1 VPTDFVFAFEI
12 SAMVGTAQ
20 MRLCPPYKLLMGPGL
35 RREDKQFR
43 LIRPDPCTKTM
54 LALHNRGLQRV
65 SIPAQDA
72 YHFSE
77 FSQGVPAL
85 PDPSLPVNFPALG
98 QPVDEL
104 ALTEIKGAVLAKLR
118 LAIGKDAGMATR
130 HDWYK
135 AAALALRDR
144 IVHHWL
150 TAEKQSYD
158 AGRKRVYYLSLEFLI
173 GRLFTDALNN
183 MGLLPVFEAALGDL
197 GVDLSDLRKCEP
209 DAALGNGGL
218 GRLAA
223 CFMESMATLAI
234 PAIGYGIRYDFGL
247 FRQIVAQ
254 GWQQEYPDEW
264 LGFGNPWEFQRPE
277 VVYHVH
283 FGGGVERITDAQ
295 GRDRAIWHPAE
306 TVQAVAYDTPIV
318 GWRGRHVNALRLWS
332 ARSPDPLK
340 LDVFN
345 TGDYLGASAEEARA
359 ESICKFLYPNDE
371 SPAGRELRL
380 RQEYFFVSASL
391 QDLVQRHLASD
402 GQLRSLA
409 SKAAVQLNDTHPS
422 LAVTELM
429 RILCDLHNFRWDE
442 AWQITVATLSYTNH
456 TLLPEALETWPVELF
471 ERLLP
476 RHLDIIY
483 RINVAH
489 LALADARCP
498 GDVDFRASVSLID
511 EKSGRRVRMG
521 QLAFVGSHRINGV
534 SAMHS
539 DLMKETVFHDLNHL
553 YPARITNKTNGI
565 TFRRWLMLANPKL
578 TDLLREACGEAVLD
592 DPSQLQRLEARASD
606 HAFQQQFR
614 SVKHRNKIA
623 LARLIGE
630 RLNIKVDPGALF
642 DVQIKRIHEYKRQLL
657 NILETVALYH
667 AIRDE
672 PQRDWVPRVKIFA
685 GKAAASYRYAK
696 LIIKLINDVAEVV
709 NNDPAIAGRLKVAF
723 LADYNVSLAEVIIPA
738 ADLSEQISTAGM
750 EASGTGNMKLALNG
764 ALTIGTLDGAN
775 IEIRDHVGA
784 ENIAIFGMEAMDVVL
799 RRKQGLDATDVIQRS
814 PHLSRAVNAI
824 ASGEFSPDDPG
835 RFESIAH
842 ALRHLDHYMVSAD
855 FAAYFDAQR
864 GIDARWLVVP
874 AWTRASILN
883 VARMPWFS
891 SDRTIREYAEDI
903 WNVPVRGTSPLASQ
917 EPGAQREATR

>member
-1 VPTDFVFAFEI
+1 
-12 SAMVGTAQ
+12 
-20 MRLCPPYKLLMGPGL
+20 
-35 RREDKQFR
+35 
-43 LIRPDPCTKTM
+43 
-54 LALHNRGLQRV
+54 
-65 SIPAQDA
+65 
-72 YHFSE
+72 
-77 FSQGVPAL
+77 L
-85 PDPSLPVNFPALG
+85 PDPSFPANFPALD

-104 ALTEIKGAVLAKLR
+104 ALTEIKGAILAKLR
-118 LAIGKDAGMATR
+118 LAIGKEAGMANR
-130 HDWYK
+130 QDWYK

-197 GVDLSDLRKCEP
+197 GVSLADLRKCEP

-247 FRQIVAQ
+247 FRQIIAQ
-254 GWQQEYPDEW
+254 GWQHEFPDEW
-264 LGFGNPWEFQRPE
+264 LGFGNPWEFQRPA
-277 VVYHVH
+277 VVYQVH
-283 FGGGVERITDAQ
+283 FGGGVERISDAK
-295 GRDRAIWHPAE
+295 GRERVIWHPGE
-306 TVQAVAYDTPIV
+306 TIQAVAYDTPIV
-318 GWRGRHVNALRLWS
+318 GWRGQHVNALRLWS

-345 TGDYLGASAEEARA
+345 SGDYLGAVAEEARA

-409 SKAAVQLNDTHPS
+409 TKAAVQLNDTHPS

-429 RILCDLHNFRWDE
+429 RILVDLHNFRWDE
-442 AWQITVATLSYTNH
+442 AWKITVATLSYTNH
-456 TLLPEALETWPVELF
+456 TLLPEALETWPIELF

-489 LALADARCP
+489 LALADVHCP
-498 GDVDFRASVSLID
+498 GDDDFRASVSLID
-511 EKSGRRVRMG
+511 EKSGRKVRMG

-539 DLMKETVFHDLNHL
+539 ELMKETVFHDLNHL
-553 YPARITNKTNGI
+553 YPGRITNKTNGI
-565 TFRRWLMLANPKL
+565 TFRRWLMLANPRL
-578 TDLLREACGEAVLD
+578 TDLLRRTCGEAVLD
-592 DPSQLQRLEARASD
+592 DPSQLQRLEALASD
-606 HAFQQQFR
+606 TAFQQQFR
-614 SVKHRNKIA
+614 NVKHHNKVA
-623 LARLIGE
+623 LSRLIGE
-630 RLNIKVDPGALF
+630 RLNVMIDPAALF

-657 NILETVALYH
+657 NILETIALYQ
-667 AIRDE
+667 AIKDD
-672 PQRDWVPRVKIFA
+672 PQNNWVPRVKIFA

-696 LIIKLINDVAEVV
+696 LIIKLINDVAEIV
-709 NNDPAIAGRLKVAF
+709 NNDPDVAGRLKIAF

-738 ADLSEQISTAGM
+738 ADISEQISTAGM

-784 ENIAIFGMEAMDVVL
+784 ENIAIFGMEAMDVVV
-799 RRKQGLDATDVIQRS
+799 RRKQGLDATDVIRKS
-814 PHLSRAVNAI
+814 PRLSRAINAI
-824 ASGEFSPDDPG
+824 GSGEFSPDDPG

-842 ALRHLDHYMVSAD
+842 ALRYLDHYMVSAD
-855 FAAYFDAQR
+855 FDSYYEAQR
-864 GIDARWLVVP
+864 GIDARWQVTP

-903 WNVPVRGTSPLASQ
+903 WNVPVRGTQPSAVPT
-917 EPGAQREATR
+917 AQRGATR

>member
-1 VPTDFVFAFEI
+1 
-12 SAMVGTAQ
+12 
-20 MRLCPPYKLLMGPGL
+20 
-35 RREDKQFR
+35 
-43 LIRPDPCTKTM
+43 
-54 LALHNRGLQRV
+54 
-65 SIPAQDA
+65 
-72 YHFSE
+72 
-77 FSQGVPAL
+77 
-85 PDPSLPVNFPALG
+85 
-98 QPVDEL
+98 
-104 ALTEIKGAVLAKLR
+104 
-118 LAIGKDAGMATR
+118 MATR

-144 IVHHWL
+144 IVHRWL
-150 TAEKQSYD
+150 LSDKESYD
-158 AGRKRVYYLSLEFLI
+158 EGRKRVYYLSLEFLI

-197 GVDLSDLRKCEP
+197 GVGLAELRKCEP

-247 FRQIVAQ
+247 FRQIIVK

-264 LGFGNPWEFQRPE
+264 LSFGNPWEFRRSE
-277 VVYHVH
+277 VVHNVH
-283 FGGGVERITDAQ
+283 FGGGVEHVETD
-295 GRDRAIWHPAE
+295 GRDQAIWRPAE
-306 TVQAVAYDTPIV
+306 TVEAVAYDTPIV
-318 GWRGRHVNALRLWS
+318 GWRGQHVNALRLWS

-391 QDLVQRHLASD
+391 QDLVNRHQASD
-402 GQLRSLA
+402 GHLRGLA
-409 SKAAVQLNDTHPS
+409 AKAAVQLNDTHPS
-422 LAVTELM
+422 LAVAELM
-429 RILCDLHNFRWDE
+429 RILVDLHNFRWDN

-476 RHLDIIY
+476 RHLEIIY
-483 RINVAH
+483 RINLAH
-489 LALADARCP
+489 LALADARAP
-498 GDVDFRASVSLID
+498 GDMDFKASVSLID

-539 DLMKETVFHDLNHL
+539 ELMKETVFHELNQL
-553 YPARITNKTNGI
+553 YPGRITNKTNGI

-578 TDLLREACGEAVLD
+578 TDLLRETCGDAVLD
-592 DPSQLQRLEARASD
+592 DPTQLSLIEARASD
-606 HAFQQQFR
+606 VEFQKRFR
-614 SVKHRNKIA
+614 AVKLHNKTA

-630 RLNIKVDPGALF
+630 RLGIKVDPSALF

-657 NILETVALYH
+657 NVIETVALYQ
-667 AIRDE
+667 AIKDE

-709 NNDPAIAGRLKVAF
+709 NNDPAIGGKLKVVF
-723 LADYNVSLAEVIIPA
+723 LPDYNVSLAEVIIPA

-750 EASGTGNMKLALNG
+750 EASGTGNMKLSLNG

-784 ENIAIFGMEAMDVVL
+784 ENIAIFGMEAGDVMI
-799 RRKQGLDATDVIQRS
+799 RRKQGLDASDVIRNSPKLQR
-814 PHLSRAVNAI
+814 AINAI
-824 ASGEFSPDDPG
+824 GAGEFSPDDPA
-835 RFESIAH
+835 RFASIGH
-842 ALRHLDHYMVSAD
+842 SLRYLDHYMVSAD
-855 FAAYFDAQR
+855 FDSYYEAQR
-864 GIDARWLVVP
+864 GIDARWQVVP

-883 VARMPWFS
+883 VARMAWFS
-891 SDRTIREYAEDI
+891 SDRTIREYAEEI
-903 WNVPVRGTSPLASQ
+903 WNVPVNPTTPLLPTLRDVA
-917 EPGAQREATR
+917 G

>member
-1 VPTDFVFAFEI
+1 MPDQSQPAKY
-12 SAMVGTAQ
+12 
-20 MRLCPPYKLLMGPGL
+20 PPLN
-35 RREDKQFR
+35 
-43 LIRPDPCTKTM
+43 
-54 LALHNRGLQRV
+54 A
-65 SIPAQDA
+65 
-72 YHFSE
+72 
-77 FSQGVPAL
+77 
-85 PDPSLPVNFPALG
+85 
-98 QPVDEL
+98 PVDEL
-104 ALTEIKGAVLAKLR
+104 ALTEIKSAILAKLT
-118 LAIGKDAGMATR
+118 LTIGKDAAMATR

-144 IVHHWL
+144 IVHRWL
-150 TAEKQSYD
+150 LSEKQSYD
-158 AGRKRVYYLSLEFLI
+158 AGSKRVYYLSLEFLI

-197 GVDLSDLRKCEP
+197 GVDLADLRKCEP

-247 FRQIVAQ
+247 FRQIISQ

-283 FGGGVERITDAQ
+283 FGGSVERVTDAN
-295 GRDRAIWHPAE
+295 GRGRAIWHPAE

-318 GWRGRHVNALRLWS
+318 GWRGAHVNALRLWS
-332 ARSPDPLK
+332 ARAPDPLR

-345 TGDYLGASAEEARA
+345 TGDYLGASAEQARA

-371 SPAGRELRL
+371 SAAGRELRL
-380 RQEYFFVSASL
+380 RQEYFFVAASL
-391 QDLVQRHLASD
+391 QDLIKRHLASE
-402 GQLRSLA
+402 GQLRGLA
-409 SKAAVQLNDTHPS
+409 QKAAVQLNDTHPS

-429 RILCDLHNFRWDE
+429 RILVDLHNFPWDE
-442 AWQITVATLSYTNH
+442 AWQITTAVLSYTNH
-456 TLLPEALETWPVELF
+456 TLLPEALETWPLELF
-471 ERLLP
+471 ERMLP

-483 RINVAH
+483 RINDAH
-489 LALADARCP
+489 LKLADACCP
-498 GDVDFRASVSLID
+498 GDVEFRASVSLID

-553 YPARITNKTNGI
+553 YPGRITNKTNGI
-565 TFRRWLMLANPKL
+565 TFRRWLMLANPGL
-578 TDLLREACGEAVLD
+578 TGLLREVCGEAVLD
-592 DPSQLQRLEARASD
+592 DPSLLGRLEPLAGD
-606 HAFQQQFR
+606 NAFQQKFR
-614 SVKHRNKIA
+614 AVKHRNKIA

-630 RLNIKVDPGALF
+630 RLGVQIDPGALF

-657 NILETVALYH
+657 NLLETVALYH
-667 AIRDE
+667 AIKDN
-672 PQRDWVPRVKIFA
+672 PQRGWVPRVKIFA

-709 NNDPAIAGRLKVAF
+709 NNDPAIGGKLKVAF
-723 LADYNVSLAEVIIPA
+723 LADYNVSLAEIIIPA

-775 IEIRDHVGA
+775 LEIRDHVGA
-784 ENIAIFGMEAMDVVL
+784 ENIAIFGMEALDVVV
-799 RRKQGLDATDVIQRS
+799 RRKQGLDATDVITRS
-814 PHLSRAVNAI
+814 PRLARAI
-824 ASGEFSPDDPG
+824 AAIESGAFSPDDPS
-835 RFESIAH
+835 RFESVAH

-855 FAAYFDAQR
+855 FDAYFDAQR
-864 GIDARWLVVP
+864 GIDARWQVVP

-891 SDRTIREYAEDI
+891 SDRTIREYAQDI
-903 WNVPVRGTSPLASQ
+903 WNVPVKTTAQPSPARQ
-917 EPGAQREATR
+917 AKG